1 MPTMPPTP
9 PLPAP
14 MSPLAK
20 AAIGCAAA
28 LLVLGVAAAG
38 LLRVRQLMRRMRQ
51 MRAEKER
58 LEFEFAI
65 AQHAMANGVQMHT
78 PLSEFAN
85 TGADS
90 RSVFH
95 DSVIDYQCQGA
106 GPSSCPPLV
115 SEGSAAT
122 PATTTTTTALEG
134 MNEQGGARV
143 NNSPPPIRS
152 DLSPAPLGT
161 SCTHTSDPRRP
172 GTRLQGLV
180 SRVVGTSTSGGLG
193 DPLGPVGSTG
203 GGGDYRSRARPLVI
217 THSVASLSS
226 QGLSES
232 LLQRVRSSDG
242 SGSSRNPASSAP
254 SEGARSEGAR
264 SEGARSEDGAD
275 GRTSCGSSRGAK
287 AEAAWMSRTTW
298 RRLDE
303 ALDALPAGLLVP
315 DVDHVPAAV
324 ATHPQAQPVSSSRVP
339 QTSGHRAPSYI
350 SSGSSRTSEGSVS
363 ELVNI
368 LGQAPG

>member
-1 MPTMPPTP
+1 MPPTP

-95 DSVIDYQCQGA
+95 DSVFDYQCQG
-106 GPSSCPPLV
+106 GLPSSGPPLV
-115 SEGSAAT
+115 WEGSSAT
-122 PATTTTTTALEG
+122 PATTTTTVTTAVEG
-134 MNEQGGARV
+134 MGEHGGPTVRA
-143 NNSPPPIRS
+143 SPPPIRS
-152 DLSPAPLGT
+152 DLSPTP
-161 SCTHTSDPRRP
+161 P
-172 GTRLQGLV
+172 GASSTPHGV
-180 SRVVGTSTSGGLG
+180 SA
-193 DPLGPVGSTG
+193 G
-203 GGGDYRSRARPLVI
+203 GGAGGDRGRSRPKPRVI
-217 THSVASLSS
+217 THSIASLSA
-226 QGLSES
+226 QGLSET
-232 LLQRVRSSDG
+232 LLRRARSSDG
-242 SGSSRNPASSAP
+242 SGSTASSALNPASEAP
-254 SEGARSEGAR
+254 SEGAC
-264 SEGARSEDGAD
+264 SEDGAS
-275 GRTSCGSSRGAK
+275 GRSSCIWSRSAQ
-287 AEAAWMSRTTW
+287 AEASWMSRTTW

-303 ALDALPAGLLVP
+303 ALDALPAGLLVRGDASSAT
-315 DVDHVPAAV
+315 DVDRDPPVPAAV
-324 ATHPQAQPVSSSRVP
+324 ATHPQPISSSRVP
-339 QTSGHRAPSYI
+339 QTSASRASSKTPSSI
-350 SSGSSRTSEGSVS
+350 SSGASEGSTSS
-363 ELVNI
+363 ELANI
-368 LGQAPG
+368 FGR

>member
-1 MPTMPPTP
+1 MPPTP

-172 GTRLQGLV
+172 GTSLQGLV
-180 SRVVGTSTSGGLG
+180 SRLVGTSTSGGLG